1 MSDRFPIFDVVLEQ
15 RRRTW
20 IWSVRTTEGTLV
32 MTGSRSSRSAAR
44 YEADRALFLMLLN
57 APYHSRLSARM
68 IHANQQARARR
79 SLPPKPLE
87 SFDLAGF
94 CWIDQV
100 WRADQ
105 TSSRQLL
112 VSPLS
117 SPTWPSLRVRGKATF
132 VGRQLSNIHLCAEA

>member
-1 MSDRFPIFDVVLEQ
+1 MSDRFPIFNVVLEQ

-57 APYHSRLSARM
+57 APYHLRLSARM

-79 SLPPKPLE
+79 SLPPTL
-87 SFDLAGF
+87 
-94 CWIDQV
+94 
-100 WRADQ
+100 
-105 TSSRQLL
+105 
-112 VSPLS
+112 
-117 SPTWPSLRVRGKATF
+117 
-132 VGRQLSNIHLCAEA
+132 

>member
-20 IWSVRTTEGTLV
+20 IWSVRTTEGTLI

-79 SLPPKPLE
+79 SLPPKL
-87 SFDLAGF
+87 
-94 CWIDQV
+94 
-100 WRADQ
+100 
-105 TSSRQLL
+105 
-112 VSPLS
+112 
-117 SPTWPSLRVRGKATF
+117 
-132 VGRQLSNIHLCAEA
+132 